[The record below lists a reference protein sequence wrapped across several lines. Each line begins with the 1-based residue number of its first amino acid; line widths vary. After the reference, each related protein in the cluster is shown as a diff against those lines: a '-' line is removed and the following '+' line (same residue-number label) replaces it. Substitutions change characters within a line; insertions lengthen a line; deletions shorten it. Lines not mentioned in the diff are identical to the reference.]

1 MIQTRGYTHTAD
13 LILALSYFNTKI
25 SMTYNEET
33 LSLKTMLTFTF
44 DDPFID
50 VLDKVVTLP
59 LARYGSGRCSYHGD
73 ADSAHDSASAT
84 ALGLRS
90 SGVPHAAAFFD
101 AGCVAGAHHTAGL
114 EPVSSE
120 DVPFMPK
127 RSSEGARP
135 RGAKPCRGDVPR
147 DHAAG
152 VCATA
157 DEACECRR
165 ATLQ

>member
-1 MIQTRGYTHTAD
+1 MALADAHT
-13 LILALSYFNTKI
+13 
-25 SMTYNEET
+25 MV
-33 LSLKTMLTFTF
+33 MLTPPTT
-44 DDPFID
+44 PPQ
-50 VLDKVVTLP
+50 P
-59 LARYGSGRCSYHGD
+59 LRL
-73 ADSAHDSASAT
+73 ASAPAVSPT
-84 ALGLRS
+84 PRISLTQAAL
-90 SGVPHAAAFFD
+90 
-101 AGCVAGAHHTAGL
+101 L
-114 EPVSSE
+114 EPTTLQAWNPLSSSRVG
-120 DVPFMPK
+120 VPFMPK